1 MAICRSCG
9 SINRDSARF
18 CLQCAEPLADR
29 HTVDDQ
35 EWLAATLALVPAS
48 PSVVAVPP
56 TPEVQEYEGGTMTKP
71 TPEQPDMIIAG
82 RYEILSRVGDAV
94 EVVDRQPWQ
103 RCWSCGTS
111 DNEAGEL
118 FCTQCGANLDGRR
131 YRGQV
136 VEAEPVGLA
145 LVTTVADPQ
154 AREILPPIWDQVGDS
169 MRTLTLIA
177 ETGRTPLKPPLEEL
191 DALYVGRGLA
201 HLLAAL
207 HAVGLQLGS
216 LSPEQLEMTPGR
228 LPRLREVPA
237 LRTAP
242 DEQDPAAADLAA
254 LAALLAQLTQT
265 PRTTRRLDED
275 SAATALQL
283 PDLLREVR
291 TGTISTAA
299 ALAERLDALI
309 LDRTAPISLAMRV
322 GMHAHEGMVR
332 ELNEDSLLALELTM
346 LRMSQPRTWG
356 LFMVADGMGG
366 HSAGEV
372 ASDLALRGAYEVVQR
387 AYLSPTV
394 DTDVQDDEEQL
405 REIVRQAIR
414 QANEY
419 VLREARARGND
430 MGTTLTMALVVGDR
444 AVIGN
449 VGDSR
454 TYLMRNG
461 TLKRVSKDHSLVQ
474 RLVDLGQIEP
484 DDMYTHPQRNAVLR
498 SLGDKSDVE
507 IDIFTERLQAGDALL
522 LMSDGQWEMTR
533 DPQMIEI
540 LNANPDP
547 QAACH
552 ALI

>member
-1 MAICRSCG
+1 
-9 SINRDSARF
+9 
-18 CLQCAEPLADR
+18 
-29 HTVDDQ
+29 
-35 EWLAATLALVPAS
+35 
-48 PSVVAVPP
+48 
-56 TPEVQEYEGGTMTKP
+56 
-71 TPEQPDMIIAG
+71 
-82 RYEILSRVGDAV
+82 
-94 EVVDRQPWQ
+94 
-103 RCWSCGTS
+103 
-111 DNEAGEL
+111 
-118 FCTQCGANLDGRR
+118 
-131 YRGQV
+131 
-136 VEAEPVGLA
+136 
-145 LVTTVADPQ
+145 
-154 AREILPPIWDQVGDS
+154 
-169 MRTLTLIA
+169 
-177 ETGRTPLKPPLEEL
+177 
-191 DALYVGRGLA
+191 
-201 HLLAAL
+201 
-207 HAVGLQLGS
+207 
-216 LSPEQLEMTPGR
+216 
-228 LPRLREVPA
+228 
-237 LRTAP
+237 
-242 DEQDPAAADLAA
+242 
-254 LAALLAQLTQT
+254 LTQT

-552 ALI
+552 ALIDAANAAGGDDNITTILVRFAQWKD